1 MSLAE
6 EKYYVGTTTNKY
18 FTLQS
23 YLNNNTASWTQK
35 YKPLKLMRFIEDCYD
50 YEEDIVTINLM
61 KLYGIAN
68 VRGGSYSN
76 VNLDKSTLD
85 IIKQKL
91 K

>member
-6 EKYYVGTTTNKY
+6 EKYYVGTTTNKN

-23 YLNNNTASWTQK
+23 YLNNNNASWTQK
-35 YKPLKLMRFIEDCYD
+35 YKPLKVIRFIEDSYD

-85 IIKQKL
+85 TIKQKI

>member
-1 MSLAE
+1 
-6 EKYYVGTTTNKY
+6 
-18 FTLQS
+18 
-23 YLNNNTASWTQK
+23 
-35 YKPLKLMRFIEDCYD
+35 MRFIEDCYD

-68 VRGGSYSN
+68 VRGGSYNN